1 MAKLIVKLYNEQVQ
15 FAPLITNPIKESEIS
30 EFKNDL
36 DNISQALPIEKPGTL
51 TIDNVTYKA
60 YNSQKLQVDIPGSSK
75 DIFSVDVESSNKT
88 TTYKKTTV
96 TVDPLKFS
104 NDEQLSLVEIL
115 TVLARASHT
124 HTRTK
129 GGTVTQTSQFDITPS
144 IPSGK
149 VLSDPG
155 YPSAV
160 KVCKSYCPYCNNDC
174 NNNGQ
179 W

>member
-1 MAKLIVKLYNEQVQ
+1 MAKLIVKLSNEQVQ

-36 DNISQALPIEKPGTL
+36 DNISRALPIEKPGTL

-60 YNSQKLQVDIPGSSK
+60 YNSQKLQVDIPGSYK
-75 DIFSVDVESSNKT
+75 DMYSADVESSIKAT
-88 TTYKKTTV
+88 IYKKTTV

-124 HTRTK
+124 HTMTE
-129 GGTVTQTSQFDITPS
+129 GGTVTQTSRFDITPS
-144 IPSGK
+144 MPSGT
-149 VLSDPG
+149 VLRAPS

-160 KVCKSYCPYCNNDC
+160 KVCGSYCSFCINDC
-174 NNNGQ
+174 DNNGK